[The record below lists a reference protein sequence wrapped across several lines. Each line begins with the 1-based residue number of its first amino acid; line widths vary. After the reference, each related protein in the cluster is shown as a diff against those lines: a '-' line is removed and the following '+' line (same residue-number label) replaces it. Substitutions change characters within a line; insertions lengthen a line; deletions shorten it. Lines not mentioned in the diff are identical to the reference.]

1 MSLLQ
6 NLEIGFATALTVQ
19 NLTLAFVGCFLGT
32 LIGVLPGLGPLAT
45 MAMLLPLTYYFPP
58 ESALIMLAGIYYGAQ
73 YGGSTTAILVNLP
86 GESASAVT
94 CIDGHQMARNGR
106 AGSALAIAAL
116 ASFAAGT
123 IATVVVAL
131 FAPSLSVV
139 TLYFSPADYFSLML
153 FGLVGATALS
163 SGSQLK
169 SVGMVLL
176 GILLGLIGIDINSGA
191 QRFTFGSVEL
201 LDGIEF
207 VPLAI
212 GIFGLADILSNLMRG
227 SEAGKD
233 VLTSRIT
240 RLWPT
245 REEFSRAWPAAL
257 RGTGIGSIL
266 GILPGGG
273 ALLSSFASYTLER
286 KISKTPERFGKGAV
300 EGVAGPEAANNAGA
314 QTAFIP
320 MLTLGIPSNAIMA
333 IMIGALM
340 IQGIAPGPQVMT
352 QRPELVWGLIAS
364 MWIGNIMLVVINL
377 PLVGL
382 WVSLLRIPYSILF
395 PAIVVICCIGAYS
408 VSNSSF
414 DILLAAALAFLGFL
428 FIRYECPPAPLALG
442 FILGPMM
449 EENFRRAMLLSR
461 GSLETFVTHPVS
473 LVLLILAA
481 VLAVSMALPSISR
494 RREHVFQ
501 ED

>member
-58 ESALIMLAGIYYGAQ
+58 ESALILLAGIYYGAQ

-86 GESASAVT
+86 GESSSAVT

-116 ASFAAGT
+116 ASFGAGT

-131 FAPSLSVV
+131 FAPALSVV

-257 RGTGIGSIL
+257 RGTGIGSVL

-273 ALLSSFASYTLER
+273 ALLSSFASYTLEK

-314 QTAFIP
+314 QTSFIP

-414 DILLAAALAFLGFL
+414 DILLAAVLAFLGFL

-481 VLAVSMALPSISR
+481 VLAVSMALPSVGR
-494 RREHVFQ
+494 RREHVLQ